1 MMGGVF
7 GGKLCIKSRAHS
19 NSLVNFFD
27 SWAAAATTGGT
38 TEVTAARHAAALRH
52 ATTTSC
58 LVDLHHDWV
67 HHAFKLLLLG
77 LELILLCQLVLV
89 QPVKCLLDCLL
100 DLVLVITLEL
110 VLELLLLQGVAH
122 GKAVILQA
130 ILGLN
135 FGLVGLILLTI
146 LLGLLDHAIDL

>member
-19 NSLVNFFD
+19 NSLVNFLD

-38 TEVTAARHAAALRH
+38 TEVTALRH

-58 LVDLHHDWV
+58 LVDLHHDGV

-77 LELILLCQLVLV
+77 LELILLCELVLV

-100 DLVLVITLEL
+100 DLILIITLEL